1 VAQAPDN
8 PSLYQIN
15 TRVWLQERGRA
26 LGRRATLDDADD
38 HFLDGVAAL
47 GFDWVWWLGVWQTGA
62 AGLAVSR
69 REPAWRED
77 FKTVL
82 SDLSDADIT
91 GSPFAVQA
99 YEVHRDFGGRTA
111 LARLRARMQRRG
123 LRLLLD
129 FVPNHTAPDHRWVDE
144 HPEYYIP
151 GSAEDLAREPQN
163 YIQIRTERANRIL
176 AYGRDPYFAGWPDTL
191 QLNYRAAAC
200 RTAMAEQL
208 ATIAAQ
214 CDGVRCDM
222 AMLLLPDVIQRT
234 WGERAVPC
242 DGTAPVDAPFW
253 PEAIASTRKV
263 HSDFVFMAEV
273 YWDREW
279 DLQQQGFDYTY
290 DKSMYDR
297 VHSQDA
303 DRVRRQLWADPSFQH
318 RSVRFLEN
326 HDEPRAAAVFPAEV
340 HRAAAAVS
348 FFVPGMRFF
357 HEGQL
362 EGRRSRVPMHLGRR
376 PDEAPDAALAALYAR
391 VLDCL
396 KLPALRNG
404 RFRLL
409 ECASAWP
416 GNPSFERFVGFAWNG
431 VAGERVLV
439 AVNYGPNA
447 GQCYVQ
453 IPWSDLAG
461 VACTLHDRLGSV
473 SYVRDGSDLQTRGLY
488 LDMPAWGAHVFEL
501 A

>member
-1 VAQAPDN
+1 MTQTPDN

-15 TRVWLQERGRA
+15 TRVWLAERGRT
-26 LGRRATLDDADD
+26 LGRHATLDDVDD
-38 HFLDGVAAL
+38 AFLDQLAAL
-47 GFDWVWWLGVWQTGA
+47 GFDWLWWLGVWQTGA
-62 AGLAVSR
+62 AGIAVSR
-69 REPAWRED
+69 REPAWREG
-77 FKTVL
+77 FAKVL
-82 SDLSDADIT
+82 TDLRDADIT

-99 YEVHRDFGGRTA
+99 YEVDRDFGGPAA

-144 HPEYYIP
+144 HPEYYIG

-163 YIQIRTERANRIL
+163 YIKLATPSGTRIL
-176 AYGRDPYFAGWPDTL
+176 AYGRDPYFSGWPDTL

-208 ATIAAQ
+208 AAIAAQ

-222 AMLLLPDVIQRT
+222 AMLPLPDVIQRT
-234 WGERAVPC
+234 WGERALPA
-242 DGTAPVDAPFW
+242 DGTSPVDAPFW
-253 PEAIASTRKV
+253 PGAIARARELRP
-263 HSDFVFMAEV
+263 DFVFMAEV

-297 VHSQDA
+297 VHSRDA

-318 RSVRFLEN
+318 KSVRFLEN
-326 HDEPRAAAVFPAEV
+326 HDEPRAAEVFPAEL
-340 HRAAAAVS
+340 HGAAAVVT

-362 EGRRSRVPMHLGRR
+362 EGRRCHVSMHLGRR
-376 PDEAPDAALAALYAR
+376 PDETPDPALQALYAKI
-391 VLDCL
+391 LDCL

-409 ECASAWP
+409 ECASAWD
-416 GNPSFERFVGFAWNG
+416 GNPSCERFVAFAWDD
-431 VAGERVLV
+431 VAGGRVLV
-439 AVNYGPNA
+439 TVNYGPTPA
-447 GQCYVQ
+447 QCYVRL
-453 IPWSDLAG
+453 PWSDLSG
-461 VACTLHDRLGSV
+461 SPHTLSDRLNAV
-473 SYVRDGSDLQTRGLY
+473 SYLRDGSDLQSRGLY
-488 LDMPAWGAHVFEL
+488 LDLPAWGAHVFEL
-501 A
+501 T